1 MDRARSLSRKTER
14 DQYTA
19 RKHKHKSRVGRYN
32 EWPLDISIC
41 IYTCIEV
48 YAGHSI
54 VHISEALQKHLIM
67 AVADIWKAGGFPAV
81 GN

>member
-1 MDRARSLSRKTER
+1 MLRQNTNTSLMQAET
-14 DQYTA
+14 
-19 RKHKHKSRVGRYN
+19 GRYN
-32 EWPLDISIC
+32 EWPLDISMR

-67 AVADIWKAGGFPAV
+67 ADGGNWEGGGFCRCARR
-81 GN
+81 N